1 MKKTLFLTLI
11 FTSIYYF
18 SQTHRF
24 IYEFKYKPDSTINK
38 YEKTN
43 MTLDVNPDEVKF
55 YSYEYAET
63 DSLNKVRN
71 FNSANWDSN
80 FPAIKRKKNTY
91 NNLNYVLLDSFFV
104 FETND
109 KMNWKLTKETKKSG
123 EYSLQKAKTTFGGRN
138 WTAWFSN
145 EINLNEGPYKFRG
158 LPGMIFE
165 IYDDKQNF
173 SFNLLKSWKLLKT
186 YNTNDFLENFAGQKA
201 ILTNEK
207 FIQKK
212 QLEFFND
219 PLRDMRESYDP
230 NAEGEFR
237 VYGVKV
243 TSKEQFK
250 ELTKMAQERM
260 KKEYNPIEIDK
271 AVKYP
276 NK

>member
-1 MKKTLFLTLI
+1 MKKILLI
-11 FTSIYYF
+11 FVVILSNYHLA
-18 SQTHRF
+18 QTHRF
-24 IYEFKYKPDSTINK
+24 IYEFKYKPDSTANE

-43 MTLDVNPDEVKF
+43 MTLDINPDEVKF

-63 DSLNKVRN
+63 DSINKVRN
-71 FNSANWDSN
+71 FHSANWDN
-80 FPAIKRKKNTY
+80 NYPALKRKRNSFK
-91 NNLNYVLLDSFFV
+91 NLNYVLFDGFFV
-104 FETND
+104 YETTD
-109 KMNWKLTKETKKSG
+109 KINWKLIGETKKSG
-123 EYSLQKAKTTFGGRN
+123 NYNLQKATTNFGGRK
-138 WTAWFSN
+138 WTAWFSK

-158 LPGMIFE
+158 LPGMVFE
-165 IYDDKQNF
+165 ISDDKQNF
-173 SFNLLKSWKLLKT
+173 SFNLIKSWKLIKT
-186 YNTNDFLENFAGQKA
+186 YDTSDFLENFASQKA

-230 NAEGEFR
+230 KAEGEFR

-260 KKEYNPIEIDK
+260 KKEYNPIEFDK

-276 NK
+276 TK

>member
-1 MKKTLFLTLI
+1 M
-11 FTSIYYF
+11 
-18 SQTHRF
+18 
-24 IYEFKYKPDSTINK
+24 
-38 YEKTN
+38 
-43 MTLDVNPDEVKF
+43 
-55 YSYEYAET
+55 
-63 DSLNKVRN
+63 
-71 FNSANWDSN
+71 
-80 FPAIKRKKNTY
+80 
-91 NNLNYVLLDSFFV
+91 
-104 FETND
+104 
-109 KMNWKLTKETKKSG
+109 
-123 EYSLQKAKTTFGGRN
+123 
-138 WTAWFSN
+138 
-145 EINLNEGPYKFRG
+145 
-158 LPGMIFE
+158 
-165 IYDDKQNF
+165 
-173 SFNLLKSWKLLKT
+173 KSWKLQKT
-186 YNTNDFLENFAGQKA
+186 YNTNEFLENFAGQKA

>member
-1 MKKTLFLTLI
+1 M
-11 FTSIYYF
+11 SRD
-18 SQTHRF
+18 H
-24 IYEFKYKPDSTINK
+24 
-38 YEKTN
+38 
-43 MTLDVNPDEVKF
+43 
-55 YSYEYAET
+55 
-63 DSLNKVRN
+63 
-71 FNSANWDSN
+71 
-80 FPAIKRKKNTY
+80 
-91 NNLNYVLLDSFFV
+91 
-104 FETND
+104 
-109 KMNWKLTKETKKSG
+109 
-123 EYSLQKAKTTFGGRN
+123 
-138 WTAWFSN
+138 
-145 EINLNEGPYKFRG
+145 
-158 LPGMIFE
+158 
-165 IYDDKQNF
+165 
-173 SFNLLKSWKLLKT
+173 
-186 YNTNDFLENFAGQKA
+186 FLENFAGQKA

-207 FIQKK
+207 FIHKK